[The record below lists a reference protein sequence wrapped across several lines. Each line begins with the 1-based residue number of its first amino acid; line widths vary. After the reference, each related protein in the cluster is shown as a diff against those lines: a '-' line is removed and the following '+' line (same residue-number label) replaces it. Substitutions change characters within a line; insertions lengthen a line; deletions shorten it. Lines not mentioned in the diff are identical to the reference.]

1 MQSTLPHKAKTIIVV
16 KTMPVTELWVDE
28 GRTNTKIAK
37 QSDLRILRAISKL
50 YVSCTDDHSDMRL
63 WHLHSNATRLSQ
75 GQYPDM
81 ESPTQNDWAE
91 SLKKIYEATVY
102 AKGYSLESPSKS
114 ATDNAERL
122 LKEND
127 LAEAMQE
134 LNEAEADAEEDGLEV
149 PSKLAIDNAERLLK
163 EMYTIA
169 PQRFTVYPV
178 SEGYIAIDA
187 RGQGISGRIAVVMCG
202 SDGEVLCLVTI
213 DGEHRR
219 AHYSSARDL
228 PDGFIREALASL

>member
-1 MQSTLPHKAKTIIVV
+1 MRYTISDTAKTIIVV
-16 KTMPVTELWVDE
+16 RTMPVTELWVDE
-28 GRTNTKIAK
+28 GSSNTKIAK
-37 QSDLRILRAISKL
+37 RSALRKLRDISKL

-63 WHLHSNATRLSQ
+63 WHIQSNATRLRQ

-91 SLKKIYEATVY
+91 SIKKVYEAPVY
-102 AKGYSLESPSKS
+102 SKGYSLESPSEL
-114 ATDNAERL
+114 AIGNAEHL

-134 LNEAEADAEEDGLEV
+134 LNEAETDAEEDGLEV
-149 PSKLAIDNAERLLK
+149 PSKMALDNAERLLK
-163 EMYTIA
+163 EMYAIA

-202 SDGEVLCLVTI
+202 SDGGVLCLVTI